1 MIAVLK
7 EAELAMMLT
16 QLIFIM
22 DCLMNNTRNLAEE
35 IVNDEIIEFFG

>member
-1 MIAVLK
+1 
-7 EAELAMMLT
+7 MMLT